1 MAVPHQFVVIGA
13 SFAGLTIAHGLLRDI
28 LPTVS
33 NRNGQRYKVILIN
46 PTEEFLW
53 KVGVPRVLVKPAV
66 LPLEKALLPI
76 LPAFEKYDPQQ
87 FEFVKAYATRID
99 PASRTIQLST
109 QEAVRYDSLVICSGT
124 NASTNIWS
132 TTPGS
137 DALRVAIQNIHDRLP
152 NAQAVLV
159 AGGGPAGVETAG
171 ELGEVYGGQKDIMLL
186 SGTTNLLNSLNNKK
200 IGQDA
205 EEMLKSMGVK
215 VTHNVRVSSHEAK
228 GEQELVR
235 LSNGETKTV
244 DVYIEAVGDRPNSS
258 FVPVDWR
265 DETGRVKCN
274 PQTLRLNVDGVANVY
289 CYGAVGSYS
298 DGSIVDIAFGKKS
311 ILESIKLDL
320 EGHGKCPLLHL
331 SQCLR
336 CAEPG
341 PRTNNVYKKNTS
353 DWLAVPIGSTQGVG
367 ALFGW
372 RLPSFFIRMVKSKD
386 FMIGNAAKYLEGA
399 A

>member
-13 SFAGLTIAHGLLRDI
+13 SFAGLTITHGLLRDI
-28 LPTVS
+28 LPTLS
-33 NRNGQRYKVILIN
+33 NGNGQSYKVILIN

-76 LPAFEKYDPQQ
+76 QPAFERYGPQQ
-87 FEFVKAYATRID
+87 LEFVKAYATRID

-109 QEAVRYDSLVICSGT
+109 NDAVRYDSLVICSGT

-137 DALRVAIQNIHDRLP
+137 DALRVAIQNIHDKLP
-152 NAQAVLV
+152 DAQTVLV

-205 EEMLKSMGVK
+205 EHMLKNMGVR
-215 VTHNVRVSSHEAK
+215 VIHNVRVSSHEAK

-244 DVYIEAVGDRPNSS
+244 DVYIEAVGDKPNSS
-258 FVPVDWR
+258 FVPIEWR
-265 DETGRVKCN
+265 DKTGRVKCD
-274 PQTLRLNVDGVANVY
+274 PQTLRLNVAGVASVY

-298 DGSIVDIAFGKKS
+298 DGSVLDIAFGKRA

-320 EGHGKCPLLHL
+320 EGHGKCPFASPQTRLTMRRTGPSHEQRVQEEYERLASRSNRLHARGRRSFWMEVTQL
-331 SQCLR
+331 FHQDGKEQGLHDWQCR
-336 CAEPG
+336 Q
-341 PRTNNVYKKNTS
+341 VS
-353 DWLAVPIGSTQGVG
+353 
-367 ALFGW
+367 
-372 RLPSFFIRMVKSKD
+372 
-386 FMIGNAAKYLEGA
+386 
-399 A
+399 